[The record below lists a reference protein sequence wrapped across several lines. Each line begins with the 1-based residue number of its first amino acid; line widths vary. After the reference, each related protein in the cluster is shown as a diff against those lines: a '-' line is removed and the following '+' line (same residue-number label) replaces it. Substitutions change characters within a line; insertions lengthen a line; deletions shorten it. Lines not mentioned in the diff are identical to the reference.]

1 MGKVNSSQT
10 SNKRIAKNTIML
22 YIRMIVMMVVS
33 LITSRVYLS
42 SLGETDFGIFNVV
55 GGLVISFA
63 FISNTLQLA
72 TQRFLN
78 YEMGR
83 GDDVKV
89 QKIFSICVILYLI
102 VSIVFLLIA
111 ETMGVWF
118 LNQILVFFAIF
129 QLESSSMIENLV

>member
-1 MGKVNSSQT
+1 
-10 SNKRIAKNTIML
+10 
-22 YIRMIVMMVVS
+22 MMVVS

-111 ETMGVWF
+111 ETMGLWF
-118 LNQILVFFAIF
+118 LNHVMNIPYNRIVVA
-129 QLESSSMIENLV
+129 N